1 MNGLET
7 LQAQLAD
14 RIEKIDQERKER
26 AAAAAEEREEL
37 RLAAEM
43 DRKARLEEY
52 QAKVAK
58 HEAERKA
65 KEEEVE
71 KQRIAAIAE
80 RVASEQKQQA
90 LDEALRLQTEKL
102 QWLEKAISD
111 AEFSEEQYRK
121 EQEAQRVRPVVLPDN
136 EELNVEHPLAPLN
149 SINPGEAVVGTDGN
163 TPETPLMSAHLRQ
176 ILRQATRA

>member
-1 MNGLET
+1 MQSLET
-7 LQAQLAD
+7 LQAQLAE

-26 AAAAAEEREEL
+26 AAAAAKEREAILLEAEL
-37 RLAAEM
+37 E
-43 DRKARLEEY
+43 RKARLEEY

-58 HEAERKA
+58 HEEERKA
-65 KEEEVE
+65 KEQEAE
-71 KQRIAAIAE
+71 KQRIAIIAE

-121 EQEAQRVRPVVLPDN
+121 EQEAQRVRPVVLPEN
-136 EELNVEHPLAPLN
+136 ENLNVEHPAAPLN
-149 SINPGEAVVGTDGN
+149 TTSPGEAVSGTDGN